1 MKGFCYISLVL
12 VWLLV
17 GCGGKETTLGR
28 ALIVVGPS
36 NHAPGSHEVGA
47 GGRLMEYC
55 LENMQNAPSMDADV
69 VYAWSEI
76 PQPLDA
82 YSTVVMIGDNFP
94 GERLPDSDQAMADLA
109 TMMAR
114 GCGLIS
120 IHYATGLI
128 NEDMG
133 LDGQHPLL
141 TWMGGYFATRCDHHQ
156 SIARHYDATIESADT
171 SHPIAHGW
179 DTFTF
184 RDEPYI
190 NNYFG
195 PVNNQLLPGAFAIA
209 TSMLPPE
216 NPKREI
222 VAWGIERPD
231 TGRGAG
237 ITMPHF
243 YKNWLNEDLRRFILN
258 TIVWSAKGEVPPKGI
273 QTTLPDLETF
283 EPESV
288 EFIPRKK

>member
-1 MKGFCYISLVL
+1 
-12 VWLLV
+12 
-17 GCGGKETTLGR
+17 
-28 ALIVVGPS
+28 
-36 NHAPGSHEVGA
+36 
-47 GGRLMEYC
+47 
-55 LENMQNAPSMDADV
+55 
-69 VYAWSEI
+69 
-76 PQPLDA
+76 
-82 YSTVVMIGDNFP
+82 MIGISCKENPAGARRARTVFLAREILP
-94 GERLPDSDQAMADLA
+94 MTFRL
-109 TMMAR
+109 
-114 GCGLIS
+114 
-120 IHYATGLI
+120 
-128 NEDMG
+128 
-133 LDGQHPLL
+133 
-141 TWMGGYFATRCDHHQ
+141 
-156 SIARHYDATIESADT
+156 TIESADT